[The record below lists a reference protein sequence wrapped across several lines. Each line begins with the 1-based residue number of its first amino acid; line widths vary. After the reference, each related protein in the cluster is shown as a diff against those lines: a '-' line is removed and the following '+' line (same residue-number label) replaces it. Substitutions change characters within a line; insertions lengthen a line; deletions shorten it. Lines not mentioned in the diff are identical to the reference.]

1 MKKKNNKPDNH
12 NAEEDL
18 LLVNRAIDGDES
30 AFAHLLLRYK
40 DSIYYMI
47 LKMVNNKNDAEDLT
61 LEAFGKVFSNL
72 NLYSP
77 QYAFST
83 WLYRIAKNNCI
94 DFLRKRKGVH
104 FSVEQNNNDELDY
117 NGLHLKS
124 PLPDPEQHLI
134 MKQRGQLLQHFIDKL
149 TPGYKNLIELR
160 YFKDF
165 SYEEIAKT
173 LDLPLGTVKVQLFR
187 VRNRL
192 YELIGEAD
200 VKE

>member
-47 LKMVNNKNDAEDLT
+47 LKMVHNKNDAEDLT